1 MKTLS
6 THLKPGDIVKILD
19 GSGCSDY
26 CEGWANGMNSFVGYA
41 AVVKSEACPGEFT
54 LYDIPYVWDSRY
66 LLRLNLPCP
75 QQKFPY
81 PKRILRTKGATIVFW
96 EDGTKTVVKPM
107 EDTQR
112 SDYDA
117 FTAALAKKIYGT
129 NSAVCRIVAKTEVG
143 EK

>member
-1 MKTLS
+1 MS
-6 THLKPGDIVKILD
+6 TQLKPGDYVRALD
-19 GSGCSDY
+19 GSQAMLFAGFWVPDMEEY
-26 CEGWANGMNSFVGYA
+26 IGKTG
-41 AVVKSEACPGEFT
+41 VVEKIKEYPFGNVVHIKGFS
-54 LYDIPYVWDSRY
+54 YVWDERY
-66 LLRLNLPCP
+66 LEKVNP
-75 QQKFPY
+75 QPL
-81 PKRILRTKGATIVFW
+81 PKRILRTEGATIVFW

-107 EDTQR
+107 EGTQR